1 MARLGPPPGPGGPF
15 SRQGPHHGEDPARD
29 KAMRSIFGELEWMF
43 SFCHFISLSL
53 SSVANIAFETTE
65 EQLRSVLSEVGPVM
79 SLKYV
84 IMMNG
89 GLQIFRMSASDV
101 RYH

>member
-1 MARLGPPPGPGGPF
+1 MARLGPHPGPGGPF
-15 SRQGPHHGEDPARD
+15 SRQGPHQGEDPARD
-29 KAMRSIFGELEWMF
+29 KAMRSIFGELKLVSLRF
-43 SFCHFISLSL
+43 SFCHFLSLSLSL

-84 IMMNG
+84 IINEWWPPN
-89 GLQIFRMSASDV
+89 I
-101 RYH
+101 

>member
-1 MARLGPPPGPGGPF
+1 MARLGPHPGPGGPF
-15 SRQGPHHGEDPARD
+15 SRQGPHQGEDPARD
-29 KAMRSIFGELEWMF
+29 KAMRSIFGELKLVNLRF
-43 SFCHFISLSL
+43 SFCHFLSLSL

-84 IMMNG
+84 IIIMNG
-89 GLQIFRMSASDV
+89 WPPNI
-101 RYH
+101 